1 MGLLETAK
9 YGFSAHLRRVE
20 QDLKE
25 KRAAAAALARVQK
38 WCALRDRTM
47 HETHVKLRE
56 VASAVEA
63 LSESGSKENWVEECA
78 ASLARE
84 GYVDDT
90 RCAESY
96 TRTHLEHKSWGPL
109 KIKAGLASR
118 GVSGA
123 VADRAIAEVPQG
135 QWQDAVDRLV
145 QRRASEV
152 QDHRDR
158 VIRWLLQRGFP
169 QRMVW
174 TSLDSLSSDNLG
186 EESQD
191 S

>member
-9 YGFSAHLRRVE
+9 YGFSVHLRLVE

-38 WCALRDRTM
+38 WCALRDRTAY
-47 HETHVKLRE
+47 ETHVKLRE
-56 VASAVEA
+56 IASTVEA
-63 LSESGSKENWVEECA
+63 LSAPGQKENWVEECA
-78 ASLARE
+78 AALERE
-84 GYVDDT
+84 GYIDDT

-123 VADRAIAEVPQG
+123 VADRAIAEVPEA
-135 QWQDAVDRLV
+135 QWQDAVDRLA

-152 QDHRDR
+152 GDRRDR

-174 TSLDSLSSDNLG
+174 TSLDSLSLDNLD
-186 EESQD
+186 EASQD

>member
-1 MGLLETAK
+1 M
-9 YGFSAHLRRVE
+9 E

-38 WCALRDRTM
+38 WCALRDRTV

-63 LSESGSKENWVEECA
+63 LSEPGSKENWVEECA

-84 GYVDDT
+84 GYVD
-90 RCAESY
+90 

-123 VADRAIAEVPQG
+123 VADRAIAEVPEA
-135 QWQDAVDRLV
+135 QWQDAVDRLA